1 MVQPRRIRSGACL
14 YRTMPTDGR
23 APSSPAAARLFYL
36 VDPGADGEILPSLR
50 CHFEP
55 ERRVAVL
62 VERRRAASPPES
74 RRHRRAPVAERD
86 PARGLP
92 AELRHAARDL
102 RLVQP
107 MAPLGRAHE
116 DSDLDVLVAR
126 AVALDPGATSELWWR
141 LAPRA
146 LARLAG
152 SADGGAPPAL
162 LGWILDELPG
172 YDAARGPLARWLD
185 AAVDRFAAE
194 RRVA

>member
-1 MVQPRRIRSGACL
+1 MVQPGRICSGACL

-36 VDPGADGEILPSLR
+36 VDPRADNAILPSLR

-62 VERRRAASPPES
+62 VERRRAADPPAP

-86 PARGLP
+86 PTRALP
-92 AELRHAARDL
+92 PELRHAARDL

-107 MAPLGRAHE
+107 MAPLGRSHE
-116 DSDLDVLVAR
+116 DSDLDLLVAR
-126 AVALDPGATSELWWR
+126 ALALDPAATSELWWR

-146 LARLAG
+146 LGRLAPRE
-152 SADGGAPPAL
+152 AGGATPAL

-172 YDAARGPLARWLD
+172 YVATGGPLARWLD
-185 AAVDRFAAE
+185 AAVDR
-194 RRVA
+194 

>member
-1 MVQPRRIRSGACL
+1 
-14 YRTMPTDGR
+14 MPTDGR

-36 VDPGADGEILPSLR
+36 VDPHADSAILPTLQ

-62 VERRRAASPPES
+62 VERRRGAVAATP
-74 RRHRRAPVAERD
+74 RRRRAPVAERD
-86 PARGLP
+86 PARALP
-92 AELRHAARDL
+92 PELRHAARDL

-116 DSDLDVLVAR
+116 DSDLDLLVTR
-126 AVALDPGATSELWWR
+126 AVALDPEATSELWWR

-146 LARLAG
+146 LARLAVH
-152 SADGGAPPAL
+152 ADGGPTPAL

-172 YDAARGPLARWLD
+172 YDAARGPITRWLD
-185 AAVDRFAAE
+185 AAVDRFAAAH
-194 RRVA
+194 RVA